1 MPVVWIPR
9 KQGDRW
15 EAFTHRIW
23 GLSKLRQA
31 QLGPMA
37 GSFRFN
43 KKYHLH
49 KNPSAIV
56 SITVPWADFL
66 VTKGLWC
73 PMIGK
78 VLEFEIRNP
87 ANMWVEAFV
96 PIKFWIYFFVVK
108 HWSFLKEALK
118 CTWVWRYWVENPYK
132 ETSLWPG
139 VSYQCYKCSYDF
151 CSGQGQ
157 GGGRAEGPRWFP
169 ESFGDSK
176 IWRNNSYHPTC
187 QEGVC
192 FKHSFVQQQRMFFFR
207 TMHFLYSKFLSNAT
221 RTSARRKSRGSR
233 KKWASWL
240 LEHVKGGKF
249 SVETTAK
256 TGTNTSPLK
265 LDCCL
270 FSAWGVI
277 HMIGTKFG
285 GSWLCGC
292 FLVDPQKHQS
302 YAFGPSICYSL
313 ARQLFNTWVC
323 PNG

>member
-1 MPVVWIPR
+1 
-9 KQGDRW
+9 
-15 EAFTHRIW
+15 
-23 GLSKLRQA
+23 
-31 QLGPMA
+31 
-37 GSFRFN
+37 
-43 KKYHLH
+43 
-49 KNPSAIV
+49 
-56 SITVPWADFL
+56 
-66 VTKGLWC
+66 
-73 PMIGK
+73 MIGK

-87 ANMWVEAFV
+87 ANMWVEPFV
-96 PIKFWIYFFVVK
+96 PIKFRIYFLVVK

-118 CTWVWRYWVENPYK
+118 CTWVWRHSVENPYK
-132 ETSLWPG
+132 EHHCGHVLVISAT
-139 VSYQCYKCSYDF
+139 KCSYDF

-169 ESFGDSK
+169 ESFGDSE
-176 IWRNNSYHPTC
+176 IWRNNFYHPTC

-192 FKHSFVQQQRMFFFR
+192 FKHCFVQQQLFFFFR

-256 TGTNTSPLK
+256 IGTNTSPLK

-285 GSWLCGC
+285 GSWLCGW
-292 FLVDPQKHQS
+292 FLLDPQKHQS
-302 YAFGPSICYSL
+302 YAPQHL
-313 ARQLFNTWVC
+313 LFSC
-323 PNG
+323 PATVQHMGLSKWLGGEMSSSYNLNITEGIVFSAKAVEPALGRIQCDCHLLDLN